1 MIEYLFAL
9 AGVMVMIRLISG
21 PSFAD
26 RMISTGA
33 LINIIVTIIALES
46 FKVGKDF
53 YMDIAILMI
62 LLSLVGTLAIVR
74 YMRDSDVF

>member
-26 RMISTGA
+26 RMISAGA